1 MTPSRSRRQPPKPGA
16 RVYRFRVAGFVMFL
30 AIGLIVV
37 QLINVQGFSA
47 PRLSAEAAM
56 QRTVSLVDPATRG
69 PIVDR
74 NGNVI
79 AFTTEARALTFQPR
93 RVREQL
99 ETVAE
104 NDPTAPD
111 PDARLR
117 EIARGVARAL
127 DDQVTERT
135 LRRQVMSDETFTY
148 LARGVDPAVAT
159 EIQEDFPEVGSERQ
173 DIRQYPGGALAAN
186 IVGSTGWDGHGLMG
200 LEKAMDAELAGQN
213 GSRTYD
219 RSEDGA
225 VIPGSTRD
233 VYPAVDGSTVELTID
248 ADIQFF
254 VQQQAQLAKDRS
266 GARNVSAVVM
276 DAHTGEILAMAND
289 GTFNP
294 ALGLGAPENKVS
306 ELGNLA
312 VSTPFEPGSV
322 AKLVTAAAAIEDGLT
337 TPDEVLDVDGR
348 INMSGVTVRDA
359 WEHGVVPYTTT
370 GIFGKSSNVGTLL
383 LAERVGE
390 ERYAEMLWRFGIGL
404 PTGIELPGE
413 SSGMVP
419 PLDQWGGGTFANLPI
434 GQGLSMSLLQMTGMY
449 QAVANDGVRVP
460 PRIIRASVDASGKR
474 TESERP
480 EPVEVVSA
488 ETAEIVRD
496 MFRSVVQRDP
506 MGYQQGTGPQA
517 AIEGYQVSG
526 KTGTAQQVDPNC
538 GCYSNS
544 TYWITFAGIAPSDDP
559 RYVIGVMLDAPVRG
573 VDGGGG
579 TSGAPLFHNIASW
592 LLQRENIPL
601 SAEPGPQLVLDTS
614 AP

>member
-1 MTPSRSRRQPPKPGA
+1 M
-16 RVYRFRVAGFVMFL
+16 YRFRVAGFVMFL

-135 LRRQVMSDETFTY
+135 LRRQIMSDETFTY

-306 ELGNLA
+306 ELGNLS

-348 INMSGVTVRDA
+348 INMAGVTVRDA

-460 PRIIRASVDASGKR
+460 PRIIRASVDASGNR

-601 SAEPGPQLVLDTS
+601 SEDAGPRLVLDTS

>member
-1 MTPSRSRRQPPKPGA
+1 
-16 RVYRFRVAGFVMFL
+16 MFL

-37 QLINVQGFSA
+37 QLVNVQGISA
-47 PRLSAEAAM
+47 PRLSAESSM

-74 NGNVI
+74 GGNVI

-99 ETVAE
+99 EEVAQA
-104 NDPTAPD
+104 DPAAPD
-111 PDARLR
+111 PSTRLKA
-117 EIARGVARAL
+117 IAKGVADAL
-127 DDQVTERT
+127 EDQVTERT
-135 LRRQVMSDETFTY
+135 IRRLVLSDETFTY

-159 EIQEDFPEVGSERQ
+159 QIQEEFPEVGSERQ

-186 IVGSTGWDGHGLMG
+186 IVGSTGWDGHGLIG
-200 LEKAMDAELAGQN
+200 LEAAMDTELAGQN

-233 VYPAVDGSTVELTID
+233 VHPAVDGATVELTID
-248 ADIQFF
+248 ADLQFY
-254 VQQQAQLAKDRS
+254 VQQQVQLAKDLS
-266 GARNVSAVVM
+266 GARNTSAVVL
-276 DAHTGEILAMAND
+276 DSHTGEVLAMAND

-294 ALGLGAPENKVS
+294 ALGLGAPENQIA
-306 ELGNLA
+306 ERGNPA
-312 VSTPFEPGSV
+312 ISTPFEPGSV
-322 AKLVTAAAAIEDGLT
+322 AKLVAAAAAIEDGLT
-337 TPDEVLDVDGR
+337 SPDEVLDVDGSIR
-348 INMSGVTVRDA
+348 MSGVTVKDA

-370 GIFGKSSNVGTLL
+370 GIFGKSSNVGTLM
-383 LAERVGE
+383 LADRVGE
-390 ERYAEMLWRFGIGL
+390 ERFAEMLWRFGVGL

-413 SSGMVP
+413 SKGMVP
-419 PLDQWGGGTFANLPI
+419 PLDLWGGGTFANLPI
-434 GQGLSMSLLQMTGMY
+434 GQGMSMTLLQMTGMY
-449 QAVANDGVRVP
+449 QAIANDGVRVP
-460 PRIIRASVDASGKR
+460 PRIVRATVDPSGSR
-474 TESERP
+474 SETERP
-480 EPVEVVSA
+480 EPVEVVST
-488 ETAEIVRD
+488 ETAKVVRD

-517 AIEGYQVSG
+517 AVEGYQISG
-526 KTGTAQQVDPNC
+526 KTGTAQQVDPTC

-559 RYVIGVMLDAPVRG
+559 RYVIGIMLDAPQRG

-579 TSGAPLFHNIASW
+579 LSAAPLFQKIASW
-592 LLQRENIPL
+592 LLQRDNVPL
-601 SAEPGPQLVLDTS
+601 SEPGPRLVLDTS

>member
-1 MTPSRSRRQPPKPGA
+1 
-16 RVYRFRVAGFVMFL
+16 MFL